1 MCGKVKWRRFLGSQ
15 LSGFRRD
22 DRAETLASLMKPST
36 ARTLIDEF
44 PKSQPLSTL
53 HKHLATKFPKVDKP
67 ERQMLRRPKV
77 HQRATTKI
85 EPVAQLKTTTTGL
98 GCWLHFSF
106 VATQLG
112 DWVQKIGDAALC
124 LSKRFAQSKM
134 AHYCALAF
142 EMMASVASTYWQF
155 YVAPL
160 FTV

>member
-1 MCGKVKWRRFLGSQ
+1 MEAI
-15 LSGFRRD
+15 FR
-22 DRAETLASLMKPST
+22 AHNCLVSVGTIVQKTLASLMKPST

-124 LSKRFAQSKM
+124 LSKRFAQSKL